1 MKNVE
6 EKNQESP
13 KEAENLANFSA
24 TVGECT
30 HMVFLIVFF
39 SERQEFSINNIVW
52 KIFDENLIKII
63 FVKIDRFIFPK
74 TPPKREIIDEK

>member
-24 TVGECT
+24 TVGECAY
-30 HMVFLIVFF
+30 MVFLTVFF
-39 SERQEFSINNIVW
+39 PKGR
-52 KIFDENLIKII
+52 D
-63 FVKIDRFIFPK
+63 FP
-74 TPPKREIIDEK
+74 